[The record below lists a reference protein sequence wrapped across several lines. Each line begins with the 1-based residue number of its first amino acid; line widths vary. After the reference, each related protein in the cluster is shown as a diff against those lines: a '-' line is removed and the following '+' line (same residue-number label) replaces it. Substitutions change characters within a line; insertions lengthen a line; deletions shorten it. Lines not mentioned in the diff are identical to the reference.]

1 MMKCSS
7 NLQSIQ
13 ILRGLA
19 AWMVVFHHFTQVYNQ
34 YLNNNHFSTFF
45 TQYGAMG
52 VDVFFVISGFVMY
65 KSTTEKAIS
74 PSTFMFNRIA
84 RIVPAYWFYTFLTTI
99 ILLTI
104 NKLIPFTDFE
114 SIFLIK
120 SLLFIPAPNPSGI
133 GLYPILT
140 VGWTLNY
147 EMAFYLIFAGA
158 LLFRSKYQLYIIVL
172 GIIVLQMVVPKIA
185 SDFIFYANKIS
196 FEFLLGIAVGMMHH
210 RHMLKIS
217 LIPAIIATLACF
229 EIISTTTDPHCIMQV
244 GIPISIVVAITISQ
258 EHYFKL
264 NKWLI
269 NLGDWSYSTYLC
281 HVLILSIGFRLMTI
295 WDLNIW
301 IVLIICCLSI
311 YVLSWASY
319 IFVEQA
325 ANRLIKNNFVASQ
338 RRSYIVN
345 TLI

>member
-1 MMKCSS
+1 
-7 NLQSIQ
+7 
-13 ILRGLA
+13 
-19 AWMVVFHHFTQVYNQ
+19 
-34 YLNNNHFSTFF
+34 
-45 TQYGAMG
+45 
-52 VDVFFVISGFVMY
+52 
-65 KSTTEKAIS
+65 
-74 PSTFMFNRIA
+74 
-84 RIVPAYWFYTFLTTI
+84 
-99 ILLTI
+99 
-104 NKLIPFTDFE
+104 
-114 SIFLIK
+114 
-120 SLLFIPAPNPSGI
+120 
-133 GLYPILT
+133 
-140 VGWTLNY
+140 
-147 EMAFYLIFAGA
+147 
-158 LLFRSKYQLYIIVL
+158 
-172 GIIVLQMVVPKIA
+172 
-185 SDFIFYANKIS
+185 
-196 FEFLLGIAVGMMHH
+196 
-210 RHMLKIS
+210 
-217 LIPAIIATLACF
+217 
-229 EIISTTTDPHCIMQV
+229 MQV

-338 RRSYIVN
+338 RRGYIVN